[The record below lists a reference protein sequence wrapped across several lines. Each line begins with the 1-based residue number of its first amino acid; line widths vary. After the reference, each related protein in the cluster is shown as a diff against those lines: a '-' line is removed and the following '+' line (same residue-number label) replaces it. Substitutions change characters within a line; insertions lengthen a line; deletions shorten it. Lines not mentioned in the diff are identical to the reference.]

1 METVFLYWWKK
12 CSSCRKVRTWL
23 LNEGINFRARDFFE
37 EPFSEVEIRNIV
49 AEGSL
54 REIFSFKSPSF
65 RKIGANP
72 DSLNEDMMLELM
84 LIEPRLI
91 RRPLIVIG
99 KKVVIA
105 TNLDVIQETIKN
117 GYYNQ

>member
-12 CSSCRKVRTWL
+12 CSSCRKVRIWL

-49 AEGSL
+49 GEGSF
-54 REIFSFKSPSF
+54 REVFSFKSPSF
-65 RKIGANP
+65 RKIGTNP

-84 LIEPRLI
+84 LNEPRLI

-105 TNLDVIQETIKN
+105 TNLDVIQETIKS
-117 GYYNQ
+117 YYN